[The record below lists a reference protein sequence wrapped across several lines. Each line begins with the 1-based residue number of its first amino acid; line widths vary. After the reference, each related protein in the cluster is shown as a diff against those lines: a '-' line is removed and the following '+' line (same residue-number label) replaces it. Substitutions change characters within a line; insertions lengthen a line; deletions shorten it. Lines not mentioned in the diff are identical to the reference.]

1 VIFENNQFLM
11 YDFKTNRSWQV
22 GDLESSQGYTTV
34 AEDASI
40 VRVIPGRHRTNT
52 MQAIVSGGI
61 RQGSPSKQI
70 LALAFDL
77 IKVNAVDNYVCS
89 LVGYLPELTC
99 ERYMH

>member
-1 VIFENNQFLM
+1 MFESEGRDFTAVEEEKKDDGFVVEKDKELQETLVIFENNQFLM

-40 VRVIPGRHRTNT
+40 VRVIPGRHRTNA

-61 RQGSPSKQI
+61 R
-70 LALAFDL
+70 
-77 IKVNAVDNYVCS
+77 
-89 LVGYLPELTC
+89 
-99 ERYMH
+99 